1 MNQQQPK
8 RRKRRQ
14 PQPQV
19 KTSSQRVRGGRRQG
33 RQSKQSLVDKM
44 GFRPGHML
52 CLVNPPQG
60 AYVRFSNELP
70 KRNPLYLGL
79 PPRGLARHFVF
90 WPDGA
95 QSLGYALSYLKSM
108 LDPEGA
114 IWVIMPKKKPAQESE
129 STIALP
135 DLRQAAEKLGLV
147 NDKQI
152 SYSGS
157 HHAVRL
163 GSAGSGN
170 RGRSRR

>member
-1 MNQQQPK
+1 
-8 RRKRRQ
+8 
-14 PQPQV
+14 
-19 KTSSQRVRGGRRQG
+19 
-33 RQSKQSLVDKM
+33 
-44 GFRPGHML
+44 ML
-52 CLVNPPQG
+52 CLINPPEG

-95 QSLGYALSYLKSM
+95 QSLSYALSYLKSM

-114 IWVIMPKKKPAQESE
+114 IWVIMPKKKADQEGGFS
-129 STIALP
+129 LP
-135 DLRQAAEKLGLV
+135 DVRQAAEKLGLV
-147 NDKQI
+147 NDKQL
-152 SYSGS
+152 SYSSS

-170 RGRSRR
+170 RRRSGR

>member
-1 MNQQQPK
+1 
-8 RRKRRQ
+8 
-14 PQPQV
+14 
-19 KTSSQRVRGGRRQG
+19 
-33 RQSKQSLVDKM
+33 
-44 GFRPGHML
+44 ML
-52 CLVNPPQG
+52 CLINPPPG

-79 PPRGLARHFVF
+79 PPRGLARHLVF

-95 QSLGYALSYLKSM
+95 QSLGYVLSYLKSV
-108 LDPEGA
+108 LDPDGA
-114 IWVIMPKKKPAQESE
+114 IWVIMPKKKTTQEGEGSF
-129 STIALP
+129 SLP

-170 RGRSRR
+170 RRRSGR